1 MDISIEVRTVINQ
14 AKKQVIACKSA
25 EELSSILQQFVYLL
39 DLDINCVKESSQKQ
53 PVPSQLISCN
63 IRYSVDIRK
72 EFISRHYS
80 NFCEHILTHGDPS
93 FLKDVKLI
101 LTRLFLEGPAESSLL
116 AMVSAIESVVHTEKL
131 NLIVFILD
139 RFASNGN
146 FTELFMTQ
154 CLTEGPKVQTQEL
167 LTVVTALPDKLA
179 NKMKL
184 ALNGKFH
191 PNLYYTMLGNEIIK
205 TMNKI
210 HDMACKTR
218 DYSTLFL
225 SNIIGKIALR
235 SSTGILF
242 DILLPQ
248 CKEWCY
254 TSPLWSKICSILFL
268 QVPESALDPVIECL
282 LKKVTFYPF
291 LCKILK
297 DSVLSNA
304 VIKHL
309 ITHKFIL
316 VRYYKDANVLKN
328 IMGYLCAD
336 TRRTVLIDVLT
347 TLLTHWSNSNT
358 IKHFAYE
365 QHFYVTEA
373 IILAT
378 IQLNSSEI
386 SEHKNDLLQKML
398 SGVQVHL
405 DNPNNKIR
413 QLGMVTAECMT
424 AYLHPESQKLK
435 FDIEPDEDVKHLR
448 TLAALPKFGS
458 DFEKQNFLNTENV
471 VEDGLDKKLNNNTP
485 SLNGSNNEKASLDDH
500 DDEDD
505 LEPYEMSEDDNDLIE
520 GIRPPRYISQCIDG
534 LLASDDPKRHIASLH
549 VLAKVIKSDQD
560 NLQHQCVQLVTILL
574 HLQDK
579 YSLEDY
585 IKLRFSAMVEV
596 TVRCPVQV
604 AGYLT
609 KEFYAQNYSLR
620 QRMDILDVLTA
631 AAGEL
636 SKPSPTSE
644 ASSRQMGNVVLS
656 RSEDDKG
663 YARDWRTVVQER
675 IDKKTRRFS
684 KKSSVVPPKASV
696 NKFANVAGHFFFP
709 LLQGFDDRRN
719 TFDLLGDDCMVLGL
733 LTCSLGNM
741 MYCAQGLPVAQNMA
755 KSLLEFVWVL
765 RYHNDAYV
773 RQGLLF
779 SLAMVVVSMPAFF
792 LMTEVQN
799 ELTEC
804 QQWLENVLHNDPSN
818 KCREL
823 ALQILVSVRDTFQKH
838 FENNSI
844 SS

>member
-1 MDISIEVRTVINQ
+1 MDISTEVRTVINE

-25 EELSSILQQFVYLL
+25 EELSKILQQFVYLF
-39 DLDINCVKESSQKQ
+39 DINCTKVSSQKQ
-53 PVPSQLISCN
+53 PVPSHLTSCN
-63 IRYSVDIRK
+63 IHYSFDFRK

-80 NFCEHILTHGDPS
+80 NFCEHVLTHGDPG
-93 FLKDVKLI
+93 FLKDEKLI
-101 LTRLFLEGPAESSLL
+101 LTRLFLKGPAESSLL
-116 AMVSAIESVVHTEKL
+116 AMMSAIESVVHTEKL
-131 NLIVFILD
+131 NLIVSILD
-139 RFASNGN
+139 GFTSNGK

-154 CLTEGPKVQTQEL
+154 CLAETPRIQNREL
-167 LTVVTALPDKLA
+167 LTVVTSLPDKLA

-184 ALNGKFH
+184 ALNAKFH
-191 PNLYYTMLGNEIIK
+191 PNLYYTMLGNEVLK
-205 TMNKI
+205 TMIQI
-210 HDMACKTR
+210 HDIACKTR

-225 SNIIGKIALR
+225 SNVIGKIALR
-235 SSTGILF
+235 SSTGLLF
-242 DILLPQ
+242 DVLLPQ

-254 TSPLWSKICSILFL
+254 TSPLWSKICSMLFL
-268 QVPESALDPVIECL
+268 QVPESALEPVIECL
-282 LKKVTFYPF
+282 LKKITFYPF
-291 LCKILK
+291 LCKILT
-297 DSVLSNA
+297 DGVLSNA

-309 ITHKFIL
+309 ITHKFLL
-316 VRYYKDANVLKN
+316 VRHYKDANVLQN
-328 IMGYLCAD
+328 IMGYLSAD
-336 TRRTVLIDVLT
+336 TRRTVLIDVLK
-347 TLLTHWSNSNT
+347 TLLTHWSNTNT
-358 IKHFAYE
+358 IKHSAYE
-365 QHFYVTEA
+365 QHFYITEA

-386 SEHKNDLLQKML
+386 AEHKSELLQKML

-424 AYLHPESQKLK
+424 ASLHPEDQKLK
-435 FDIEPDEDVKHLR
+435 FDIEADEDVKHLR

-458 DFEKQNFLNTENV
+458 DFEKQNFLNKENFV
-471 VEDGLDKKLNNNTP
+471 VKDGLNKKPSNDTP
-485 SLNGSNNEKASLDDH
+485 SSNGSNNEKVSFDGH

-505 LEPYEMSEDDNDLIE
+505 LEPYEMSEDDNNLIE
-520 GIRPPRYISQCIDG
+520 GILPPRYISQCIEG
-534 LLASDDPKRHIASLH
+534 LLASDDPKRHIASLR
-549 VLAKVIKSDQD
+549 VLTKVIKGDED
-560 NLQHQCVQLVTILL
+560 NLLHQCVQLVTILL

-596 TVRCPVQV
+596 TIRCPVQV
-604 AGYLT
+604 ASYLT

-631 AAGEL
+631 AAGEM
-636 SKPSPTSE
+636 SKPSPGSE
-644 ASSRQMGNVVLS
+644 ASSCLTDNVVLL

-663 YARDWRTVVQER
+663 YAKNWRTVVQER

-684 KKSSVVPPKASV
+684 KKSLVVQPKPSV
-696 NKFANVAGHFFFP
+696 NKLANVAGHFFFP
-709 LLQGFDDRRN
+709 LLQGFDDRQN

-733 LTCSLGNM
+733 LTYSLGNM
-741 MYCAQGLPVAQNMA
+741 MYYAQGLPVVQNMA

-779 SLAMVVVSMPAFF
+779 SLAMVIVTVPAFF
-792 LMTEVQN
+792 LVTEVQN

-818 KCREL
+818 ECREL
-823 ALQILVSVRDTFQKH
+823 ALQILVSIRDTFQKH
-838 FENNSI
+838 FHTNSV

>member
-1 MDISIEVRTVINQ
+1 MDTSIEVRTVINE

-25 EELSSILQQFVYLL
+25 EELFNILQQFVYLL
-39 DLDINCVKESSQKQ
+39 DFNCAKVSSQKE
-53 PVPSQLISCN
+53 PVPSHLISCN
-63 IRYSVDIRK
+63 THYSVDFRK
-72 EFISRHYS
+72 EFVSRHYS
-80 NFCEHILTHGDPS
+80 NFCEHILTHGDPG
-93 FLKDVKLI
+93 FLKDEKLI
-101 LTRLFLEGPAESSLL
+101 LTRLFLEGPAEWSLL
-116 AMVSAIESVVHTEKL
+116 AMVSAIESVMHTEKL
-131 NLIVFILD
+131 NLIVSILD
-139 RFASNGN
+139 DFASNGK
-146 FTELFMTQ
+146 FTELFMTE
-154 CLTEGPKVQTQEL
+154 CLAEVPRVQTQEL
-167 LTVVTALPDKLA
+167 LTVVTSLPDKLA

-191 PNLYYTMLGNEIIK
+191 PNVYYTMLGNEIIK
-205 TMNKI
+205 TMIKI
-210 HDMACKTR
+210 HDIACKKR
-218 DYSTLFL
+218 DYSTSFL
-225 SNIIGKIALR
+225 SNVIGKIALR
-235 SSTGILF
+235 SSTGSLF
-242 DILLPQ
+242 DVLLPQ

-254 TSPLWSKICSILFL
+254 TSPLWSKICSMLFL
-268 QVPESALDPVIECL
+268 QVPESALELVIECL
-282 LKKVTFYPF
+282 LKKITFYPF
-291 LCKILK
+291 LCKILR

-304 VIKHL
+304 IIKHL
-309 ITHKFIL
+309 ITHKFLL
-316 VRYYKDANVLKN
+316 VRHYKDANVLKN

-336 TRRTVLIDVLT
+336 TRRTVLIDVLK

-358 IKHFAYE
+358 IKHSAYE

-386 SEHKNDLLQKML
+386 SEHKNALLQKML

-424 AYLHPESQKLK
+424 ASLHPESQKLK
-435 FDIEPDEDVKHLR
+435 FDIEADDDVKHL
-448 TLAALPKFGS
+448 TALAALPKFGS
-458 DFEKQNFLNTENV
+458 DFEKQNFLNEENV
-471 VEDGLDKKLNNNTP
+471 VQDGLNKKPDNDTP
-485 SLNGSNNEKASLDDH
+485 SLNGSNNEEASLHHD

-505 LEPYEMSEDDNDLIE
+505 LEPYEMSEDDNNLIE
-520 GIRPPRYISQCIDG
+520 GIHPPKYISQCIEG
-534 LLASDDPKRHIASLH
+534 LLASDDPKRHIASLR
-549 VLAKVIKSDQD
+549 VLTKVVKSDED
-560 NLQHQCVQLVTILL
+560 NLHHQCVQLVMILL

-585 IKLRFSAMVEV
+585 IQLRFAAMVEV
-596 TVRCPVQV
+596 TVRCPIQV

-636 SKPSPTSE
+636 SKPSPGSE
-644 ASSRQMGNVVLS
+644 ASSHQIGNVVLS

-663 YARDWRTVVQER
+663 YAKNWRTVVQER
-675 IDKKTRRFS
+675 IEKKTRRFS
-684 KKSSVVPPKASV
+684 KKSSVVPPKAST
-696 NKFANVAGHFFFP
+696 NKFANVAGYFFFP
-709 LLQGFDDRRN
+709 LLQGFDDRQN
-719 TFDLLGDDCMVLGL
+719 TFDLLGDDCMVLGS

-741 MYCAQGLPVAQNMA
+741 MYCARGLPIAQNMA
-755 KSLLEFVWVL
+755 KSLIEFVWVL

-779 SLAMVVVSMPAFF
+779 ALAMVVVTMPAFF

-799 ELTEC
+799 ELAEC

-818 KCREL
+818 ECREL
-823 ALQILVSVRDTFQKH
+823 ALQILVSIRDTFQKH
-838 FENNSI
+838 FDNNSV